1 MNNTQLK
8 KIKDLIKVNPKLG
21 GEAWLDTLVFML
33 LWAKFL
39 PQTENEAI
47 GFFDVLNTVDTTEKI
62 EKVCQQFAKILN
74 LERCKGVRI
83 L

>member
-8 KIKDLIKVNPKLG
+8 KIKDLIKVDPKFG
-21 GEAWLDTLVFML
+21 SEPWLDILVLML

-47 GFFDVLNTVDTTEKI
+47 GFFDVLNTVDT
-62 EKVCQQFAKILN
+62 N
-74 LERCKGVRI
+74 S
-83 L
+83 